1 LINRRIAMGWK
12 KGESGNVLGRPP
24 GTGEVAS
31 LRAALARHVPEII
44 SAMVEAA
51 KGGDTAAAKLI
62 LERAVPALRAE
73 ELPVTLEGFAGNRV
87 EMIAAVVQ
95 AIADGKLDMSRG
107 GRLIAVLAPEAL
119 EERIAKFELMIEEQ
133 NK

>member
-1 LINRRIAMGWK
+1 VKWQ
-12 KGESGNVLGRPP
+12 KGSSGNPRGRPL
-24 GTGEVAS
+24 GTNEIGK

>member
-1 LINRRIAMGWK
+1 VKWQ
-12 KGESGNVLGRPP
+12 KGSSGNPRGRPL
-24 GTGEVAS
+24 GTNEIGK
-31 LRAALARHVPEII
+31 LRAGLAKHVPAII
-44 SAMVEAA
+44 EAMVEAA

-62 LERAVPALRAE
+62 LKRAVPALRTE

>member
-1 LINRRIAMGWK
+1 VTLDGF
-12 KGESGNVLGRPP
+12 SGG
-24 GTGEVAS
+24 
-31 LRAALARHVPEII
+31 
-44 SAMVEAA
+44 
-51 KGGDTAAAKLI
+51 
-62 LERAVPALRAE
+62 RAE
-73 ELPVTLEGFAGNRV
+73 
-87 EMIAAVVQ
+87 MISAVVQ